1 MIFGENS
8 LAMDSG
14 VVQESPYDLG
24 YGGALMHVWE
34 NERNYNAIMKA
45 VGVSE
50 MRYYNETGGDLLV
63 QEAGAFSGFIDKVKA
78 FFKKIIEK
86 IKSIFQKF
94 VAKINQ
100 FTMKDKDFVKKYTK
114 ELTGKSTDGF
124 EFEGYEFGRLESF
137 TSVPYTD
144 VSADAAGLSNVNSS
158 YGKNVKAQSTNDEI
172 NDIVEKH
179 RGGIVGGS
187 AGSLDESEFKD
198 ALLDKFYG
206 NDGEKT
212 TLENIKVYDWLGYIN
227 KTNDATKA
235 VDKAKSSVI
244 NNINKMIN
252 YIDKESS
259 KEIKN
264 ISDELTAEEKESK
277 SNRVARLNNVIAVM
291 KSLADDY
298 TVYFS
303 MLSKAVLDRNRQAK
317 AICVKL
323 LSYKH
328 ESASLYDGGA
338 YSDDIFAGVEIV

>member
-45 VGVSE
+45 VGISE

-63 QEAGAFSGFIDKVKA
+63 QEAGAFSGFIDKVKT

-114 ELTGKSTDGF
+114 ELTGKNTDGF
-124 EFEGYEFGRLESF
+124 EFDGYEFGKLESF
-137 TSVPYTD
+137 ATVPYQQVTIDKVGYKSTD
-144 VSADAAGLSNVNSS
+144 KVYGGSVSSD
-158 YGKNVKAQSTNDEI
+158 STNDDVNDIIESNRGKII
-172 NDIVEKH
+172 ND
-179 RGGIVGGS
+179 S
-187 AGSLDESEFKD
+187 SLDETEFKD
-198 ALLDKFYG
+198 KLLDKFYG

-212 TLENIKVYDWLGYIN
+212 TLENIKVYDWLGYIT
-227 KTNDATKA
+227 KTNDSVKI
-235 VDKAKSSVI
+235 VDNAKKNTV
-244 NNINKMIN
+244 NNIEKMIK
-252 YIDKESS
+252 YIDKMSSEIIKGISDSSSSNEKEGKS
-259 KEIKN
+259 KEV
-264 ISDELTAEEKESK
+264 S
-277 SNRVARLNNVIAVM
+277 RLNNLIAVM
-291 KSLADDY
+291 KALSNDY

-303 MLSKAVLDRNRQAK
+303 TLSKAVLDRNRQAK